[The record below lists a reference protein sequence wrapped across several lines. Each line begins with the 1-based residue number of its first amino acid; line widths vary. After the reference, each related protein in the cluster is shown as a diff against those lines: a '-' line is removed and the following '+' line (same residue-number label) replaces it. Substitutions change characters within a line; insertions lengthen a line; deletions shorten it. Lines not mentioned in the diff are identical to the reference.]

1 ARPQGVT
8 LLTPTQAILP
18 NRNGKHM
25 SAADAARVRLAHEA
39 AVAGA
44 IPILRP
50 VGDSLAGDR
59 IERIIGIVNGTTNYI
74 LDQMDS
80 EGWDF
85 ERALTTAQ
93 ALGYAEADPT
103 ADVGGH

>member
-1 ARPQGVT
+1 
-8 LLTPTQAILP
+8 
-18 NRNGKHM
+18 
-25 SAADAARVRLAHEA
+25 
-39 AVAGA
+39 VAGD
-44 IPILRP
+44 P
-50 VGDSLAGDR
+50 

-103 ADVGGH
+103 ADVGGHDAAAKAAILSSLAFHAPVSIDDVHVEGIEGATSEMDETARHQGVVIQLLKI